1 MSQQSFSRILIPFL
15 ILSLFLFL
23 VDGKMNFERNI
34 WVYWETD
41 FDKAPLITKISFDKL

>member
-1 MSQQSFSRILIPFL
+1 MSQQSLSRFMILFF
-15 ILSLFLFL
+15 ILSLFLFV

-41 FDKAPLITKISFDKL
+41 FDKAPLITKISYEKL